1 MYRQI
6 LNRGLFL
13 LLMLVGGISVQ
24 AQELVLEGFYHDMGD
39 ITARANPHVDRNG
52 DKCALIKISTG
63 IPNVKIQGDLGG
75 ASAEYDAGAIYIWV
89 PGGAKSVKF
98 IHPQFPQLEFEYP
111 EEIKAL
117 NVYKAT
123 LKGIYPPGETRMV
136 FNINPAEAKV
146 VIDGKEVDNNDG
158 VVSEVVTAG
167 NHSYMITCE
176 DYETQ
181 QGTVSINEGSVE
193 MRNITLKALF
203 GYMKIFTLPEDSMSI
218 SIEGVPVGLSQ
229 WPTTPEEKKLARRK
243 PGKYQVHIEKEF
255 FFPLDTTI
263 TVESG
268 GKTTE
273 VQYTLISTIKPK
285 EQRHT
290 FILASG
296 GFAKGQMSYGA
307 MVGMGTANGGYIHFL
322 SDFGSSSTV
331 ANCDDTNY
339 LDDGSLP
346 YYTGATK
353 KARLSITAGYLRRI
367 IQPLYAYVGG
377 GYGHRTLAWEMSN
390 GEYAKNLDHST
401 SGAAVELGVIGK
413 IGPVAVALGY
423 QTVNFKYHEVNV
435 GLGVIF

>member
-1 MYRQI
+1 MYKRI
-6 LNRGLFL
+6 VNLGLFL
-13 LLMLVGGISVQ
+13 LLLFVGGVSVQ
-24 AQELVLEGFYHDMGD
+24 AQELVLEDFHYDMGD

-75 ASAEYDAGAIYIWV
+75 AEVEYDAGAIYIWV
-89 PGGAKSVKF
+89 PGGARSVKF
-98 IHPQFPQLEFEYP
+98 IHPQFPQLEFEFP
-111 EEIKAL
+111 VEIKAL

-136 FNINPAEAKV
+136 FNINPSEAKV

-167 NHSYMITCE
+167 SHSYMITCD

-193 MRNITLKALF
+193 MRNINLKALF

-218 SIEGVPVGLSQ
+218 SIEGIPVGLSQ
-229 WPTTPEEKKLARRK
+229 WPTTDEEKKLARRK
-243 PGKYQVHIEKEF
+243 PGTYNVHIEKEF

-263 TVESG
+263 TVHSG
-268 GKTTE
+268 GQTTE

-285 EQRHT
+285 EQRRT
-290 FILASG
+290 FILASAG
-296 GFAKGQMSYGA
+296 LAKGQTSYGA

-322 SDFGSSSTV
+322 SDFGSSSTI
-331 ANCDDTNY
+331 ADCDDTNY
-339 LDDGSLP
+339 LSDGSYP
-346 YYTGATK
+346 YYTGKTK

-367 IQPLYAYVGG
+367 ISPLYAYVGG
-377 GYGHRTLAWEMSN
+377 GFGQRTLAWEMSN
-390 GEYAKNLDHST
+390 GEYAKNTDHSA
-401 SGAAVELGVIGK
+401 SGIAAEIGLIGK
-413 IGPVAVALGY
+413 IGPVAISAGY
-423 QTVNFKYHEVNV
+423 QTVGFKYHEVNV

>member
-63 IPNVKIQGDLGG
+63 IQGLQVQGDLGG
-75 ASAEYDAGAIYIWV
+75 AEVEFATGAVFIWV
-89 PGGAKSVKF
+89 PGGARSVKF
-98 IHPQFPQLEFEYP
+98 IHSKLGQLEYEFP

-123 LKGIYPPGETRMV
+123 LRGEFPPEPRLVLNVTPV
-136 FNINPAEAKV
+136 EAKV
-146 VIDGKEVDNNDG
+146 LVDGKEVDSSGGMVN
-158 VVSEVVTAG
+158 EVLEEGTHTYEV
-167 NHSYMITCE
+167 TCE
-176 DYETQ
+176 DYEPR
-181 QGTVSINEGSVE
+181 QGTVQIRNGVE
-193 MRNITLKALF
+193 MRNINLKALF

-268 GKTTE
+268 GMTTE

-322 SDFGSSSTV
+322 SDFGSSSTA
-331 ANCDDTNY
+331 ANCYDTNY